1 MFVTQKLC
9 ISIVFSFSWGHFNS
23 QEKLTTMLTQNF
35 GVTNKEDYGMLW
47 YFWSG
52 QLRWQGNAKMASQA
66 ETFQTKKSANG
77 FILSNHENEKSQLIN
92 MTKNCEKSQLARKI
106 VSLKWQIVW
115 VTYIM
120 SCYLQMASIKLPS
133 QENCFRQMQWPFFDF
148 MGEKSSY
155 FLNSLLQESKTL
167 KPS

>member
-1 MFVTQKLC
+1 
-9 ISIVFSFSWGHFNS
+9 
-23 QEKLTTMLTQNF
+23 MLTQNF

-92 MTKNCEKSQLARKI
+92 MTKNCEKLQVAKIRQIYDFSQFSQILLNRQL
-106 VSLKWQIVW
+106 SL
-115 VTYIM
+115 
-120 SCYLQMASIKLPS
+120 
-133 QENCFRQMQWPFFDF
+133 DF
-148 MGEKSSY
+148 SGY
-155 FLNSLLQESKTL
+155 
-167 KPS
+167 